1 MSFNSVDLY
10 STGANMQFTLTSP
23 DFMITRVRQLRD
35 NNDDAKGWESTLNIK
50 TDGEFSAKK
59 TMQETESFQIP
70 DT

>member
-1 MSFNSVDLY
+1 
-10 STGANMQFTLTSP
+10 
-23 DFMITRVRQLRD
+23 MITRVRQLRD

-50 TDGEFSAKK
+50 TDEEFSAKK